1 MDRLTDRPTDRR
13 TQGGGPVLRTLG
25 GQHGVGPGARAASL
39 AAPLKTYYNT
49 TGSEARASTEA
60 AAVAVAL
67 LVGGEEKRERRRE
80 RGRGGGGR
88 GAALSDP
95 RPPMTAVAIYHVR
108 L

>member
-1 MDRLTDRPTDRR
+1 MDRLTDRR

-60 AAVAVAL
+60 AVVAVAL
-67 LVGGEEKRERRRE
+67 LVGVKRKGREGGEGDE
-80 RGRGGGGR
+80 
-88 GAALSDP
+88 GAGWWWKGCSA
-95 RPPMTAVAIYHVR
+95 
-108 L
+108 

>member
-1 MDRLTDRPTDRR
+1 M
-13 TQGGGPVLRTLG
+13 
-25 GQHGVGPGARAASL
+25 GPGARAASL

-80 RGRGGGGR
+80 RETRGRGGGGR

>member
-1 MDRLTDRPTDRR
+1 MDRLTDRR

-60 AAVAVAL
+60 AVVAVAL
-67 LVGGEEKRERRRE
+67 LVGVKRKGRE
-80 RGRGGGGR
+80 GGR
-88 GAALSDP
+88 EGEGDEGAGWWWKGCSA
-95 RPPMTAVAIYHVR
+95 
-108 L
+108 

>member
-1 MDRLTDRPTDRR
+1 MDRLTDRR

-60 AAVAVAL
+60 AVVAVAL
-67 LVGGEEKRERRRE
+67 LVGVKRKGRE
-80 RGRGGGGR
+80 GGREGGRGRRGGGVVVEG
-88 GAALSDP
+88 
-95 RPPMTAVAIYHVR
+95 VQR
-108 L
+108 LVTLAPQ

>member
-1 MDRLTDRPTDRR
+1 M
-13 TQGGGPVLRTLG
+13 
-25 GQHGVGPGARAASL
+25 GPGARAASL

-60 AAVAVAL
+60 AVVAVAL
-67 LVGGEEKRERRRE
+67 LVGVKRKGREGGEGGRERE
-80 RGRGGGGR
+80 TRGRGGGGR